1 MFELTG
7 DYYLLSYATRVAFE
21 TGQRKRGN
29 AEQT

>member
-1 MFELTG
+1 MFELTSG
-7 DYYLLSYATRVAFE
+7 YLPLSYATRVAFE